1 MARIVRAQHGLLQYA
16 DAFIIRG
23 LSEFQTI
30 LDMKESDNPRPSTN
44 EKKREARHLDKTN
57 TQIHSKTYSIAPYS
71 VLVPRNGPKHH
82 NILQEHKLPLYFEG
96 FPCPA

>member
-44 EKKREARHLDKTN
+44 ETKREARHLDKTN
-57 TQIHSKTYSIAPYS
+57 TQIHSKAYSIAPYS
-71 VLVPRNGPKHH
+71 GLVPRDGPKHR
-82 NILQEHKLPLYFEG
+82 NILQKHKLPLYFEG